1 MLPITTDTEEMRM
14 RMYDIITAKKRGME
28 LTDEQIAFFVDGFTK
43 GEIPDYQMSALLM
56 AICLK
61 GLNMR
66 ETTTLTMEMA
76 QSGDMLDL
84 SAIHGKKADKH
95 STGGV
100 GDKTTLIVAPIVAS
114 IGIPVAKMSGRGLGH
129 TGGTIDKL
137 ESIPG
142 FRTTIPGDEF
152 IRNVNEMKLAV
163 AGQSANLAPA
173 DKKLY
178 ALRDVTATV
187 DNISLIAS
195 SIMSKKLASGA
206 DVIVLD
212 VKTGSGAFMKTYE
225 DSAALAQTMVTIG
238 NNCGRKTYAVITD
251 MNQVLGRYVGNWLE
265 VREAMEILSG
275 VGDEELRLVS
285 VTLASY
291 MILGCGKAETFKE
304 AFAMAEN
311 AIASGAAMAKFRE
324 FVARQGGDVNFV
336 DHPETMRA
344 AAIEMPVYAA
354 QSGCISE
361 INAEEVGM
369 ASLLLGG
376 GREKKE
382 DAVDPIVGIRVDKK
396 VGDRVQEG
404 DLLGVLYA
412 NDPVKAEVAK
422 ERFLG
427 AYRFTEETVPPVAP
441 IYGYVDDNGVHSG
454 TI

>member
-1 MLPITTDTEEMRM
+1 M
-14 RMYDIITAKKRGME
+14 RMYDVITAKKRGCE
-28 LTDEQIAFFVDGFTK
+28 LTDEQIAYVVKGFTA

-76 QSGDMLDL
+76 RSGEMLDL
-84 SAIHGKKADKH
+84 SAIQGKKADKH

-114 IGIPVAKMSGRGLGH
+114 LGIPVAKMSGRGLGH

-142 FRTTIPGDEF
+142 FRTTVPADEF

-173 DKKLY
+173 DKKMY

-212 VKTGSGAFMKTYE
+212 VKTGSGAFMKTFE

-265 VREAMEILSG
+265 VREAMEILAG
-275 VGDEELRLVS
+275 GGDAELRLVS

-291 MILGCGKAETFKE
+291 MILGCGKASTFEE
-304 AFAMAEN
+304 ASAMADN

-324 FVARQGGDVNFV
+324 FVARQGGDVSFV

-344 AAIEMPVYAA
+344 AAVEVPVYAT
-354 QSGCISE
+354 QTGCISE

-382 DAVDPIVGIRVDKK
+382 DDVDPIVGIRVDRK
-396 VGDRVQEG
+396 VGDTVKEG

-412 NDPVKAEVAK
+412 NDPDKVPAAQK
-422 ERFLG
+422 RFSE
-427 AYRFTEETVPPVAP
+427 AYRYSDETVPPVAP
-441 IYGYVDDNGVHSG
+441 IYGFVDDTGIHRA
-454 TI
+454 

>member
-1 MLPITTDTEEMRM
+1 M
-14 RMYDIITAKKRGME
+14 RMYDVITAKKRGME
-28 LTDEQIAFFVDGFTK
+28 LTDEQIAYVVKGFTN
-43 GEIPDYQMSALLM
+43 GEIPDYQVSALLM

-76 QSGDMLDL
+76 RSGEMLDL

-114 IGIPVAKMSGRGLGH
+114 LGIPVAKMSGRGLGH

-142 FRTTIPGDEF
+142 FRTTIPADEF

-265 VREAMEILSG
+265 VREAMEILAG
-275 VGDEELRLVS
+275 GGDEELRLVS

-291 MILGCGKAETFKE
+291 MILGCGKAATYAE
-304 AFAMAEN
+304 ASAMAEN
-311 AIASGAAMAKFRE
+311 AITSGAAMAKFKE
-324 FVARQGGDVNFV
+324 FVGRQGGDVSFV

-344 AAIEMPVYAA
+344 ASVEVPVYAP
-354 QSGCISE
+354 QSGYVSE

-369 ASLLLGG
+369 SSLLLGG

-396 VGDRVQEG
+396 VGDPVQKG

-412 NDPVKAEVAK
+412 NDPDKVPAAK

-427 AYRFTEETVPPVAP
+427 AYRFSEEKVPAVAP
-441 IYGYVDDNGVHSG
+441 IYGYVDDNGVHNG

>member
-1 MLPITTDTEEMRM
+1 M
-14 RMYDIITAKKRGME
+14 RMYDVITAKKRGQE
-28 LTDEQIAFFVDGFTK
+28 LTDEQIAYVVKGFTA

-76 QSGDMLDL
+76 RSGDMLDL
-84 SAIHGKKADKH
+84 SAIKGIKADKH

-114 IGIPVAKMSGRGLGH
+114 LGIPVAKMSGRGLGH

-142 FRTTIPGDEF
+142 FRTTIPADEF
-152 IRNVNEMKLAV
+152 IRNVNEMKLAL

-173 DKKLY
+173 DKKMY

-212 VKTGSGAFMKTYE
+212 VKTGSGAFMKTFE
-225 DSAALAQTMVTIG
+225 DSAALAETMVTIG
-238 NNCGRKTYAVITD
+238 NNCGRRTYAIITD

-265 VREAMEILSG
+265 VREAMDVLSG
-275 VGDEELRLVS
+275 NGDEELRLVS
-285 VTLASY
+285 ITLASY
-291 MILGCGKAETFKE
+291 MILGCGIAGTLKDARS
-304 AFAMAEN
+304 MAEN
-311 AIASGAAMAKFRE
+311 AIADGSAMAKFRE
-324 FVARQGGDVNFV
+324 FVARQGGDVRFV
-336 DHPETMRA
+336 DHPETMTA
-344 AAIEMPVYAA
+344 AAFEIPVYAPED
-354 QSGCISE
+354 GYISE

-382 DAVDPIVGIRVDKK
+382 DAVDPIVGLRVDRK
-396 VGDRVQEG
+396 VGDSVRKG
-404 DLLGVLYA
+404 DLLGILYA
-412 NDPVKAEVAK
+412 DEEERIEAAK
-422 ERFLG
+422 ERFQK
-427 AYRFTEETVPPVAP
+427 AFRYTVEPVAP
-441 IYGYVDDNGVHSG
+441 VPPIYAYVDETGVHSV
-454 TI
+454 